1 MFLKGR
7 NNTNGNTLNH
17 CVWAVRWASYQLTSE
32 SIISFKLNQ
41 IKIKAKG
48 KNSSNSELLT

>member
-1 MFLKGR
+1 MFIKGG

-32 SIISFKLNQ
+32 SIISFKLKPRGKILQ
-41 IKIKAKG
+41 IQ
-48 KNSSNSELLT
+48 NY